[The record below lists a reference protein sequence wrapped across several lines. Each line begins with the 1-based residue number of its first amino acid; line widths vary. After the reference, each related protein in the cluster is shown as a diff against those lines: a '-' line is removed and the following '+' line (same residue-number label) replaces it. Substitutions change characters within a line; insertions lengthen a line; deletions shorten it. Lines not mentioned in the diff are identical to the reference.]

1 MHEGFII
8 DLLDELSAILGF
20 NYTIYEAADK
30 GYGSEVTPGE
40 WDGMIGDLMERDS
53 GKVSE
58 HMGRSS
64 KRILPTNERNLTES
78 LQVLILYD

>member
-30 GYGSEVTPGE
+30 AYGSELSPGK
-40 WDGMIGDLMERDS
+40 WNGMIGDLMERDG
-53 GKVSE
+53 GKVSQ

-64 KRILPTNERNLTES
+64 QSELAPN
-78 LQVLILYD
+78 